1 MGIKVKLKKNKGKIY
16 DLGFSNLE
24 INPIIKSNS
33 NYNNKYI
40 QNQFQENSFHNN
52 VLKLTGNQIMK

>member
-1 MGIKVKLKKNKGKIY
+1 MEVKVKLMKNKGKIY

-24 INPIIKSNS
+24 INPILKSNS

-52 VLKLTGNQIMK
+52 VLKETGNQIMK